1 MAVTKVAVNINV
13 LNWALTRSGKS
24 IPDLQ
29 EKFPKLIQWLTAE
42 EQPTLRQ
49 LEDLAKQTATPFG
62 YLFLEQPPI
71 EKLPIPY
78 FRTFEKT
85 PPSQV
90 SPELLDTIY
99 EMQKRQVWMREYLIQ
114 QGHDALPFVHS
125 VEIDEPAESI
135 AQCMREILRVGKDWA
150 ADLKTWSDALQFLR
164 ESMERAGII
173 VVVNGVVGNNTR
185 RHLDVS
191 EFRGFVLVDEYAPL
205 AFINGA
211 DVKAAQM
218 FTLAHE
224 LAHICFGSSAAF
236 DLREIHVADDP
247 TEKKCDQ
254 AAAEFLV
261 PAELMSEHW
270 QAAKKEDEPFVYIAR
285 LFKVSEIVAARRALD
300 LGLISKDTFLKFY
313 EGYRKRVYKKQVD
326 RAPGGNFYATQ
337 NMRIGRVFATNVI
350 LAVKSDR
357 LLYDEAYHLTG
368 LYGKTFDR
376 YAASLGFVGD

>member
-1 MAVTKVAVNINV
+1 MAVTKVEVNVNV

-24 IPDLQ
+24 ISDL
-29 EKFPKLIQWLTAE
+29 EAKFPKLIEWLTGE

-49 LEDLAKQTATPFG
+49 LEDFAKQTTTPFG
-62 YLFLEQPPI
+62 YLFLEKPPI
-71 EKLPIPY
+71 EKLPLPY
-78 FRTFEKT
+78 FRTFEKAL
-85 PPSQV
+85 PSHV

-114 QGHDALPFVHS
+114 QGHNALPFVQSTKVDESAQS
-125 VEIDEPAESI
+125 V
-135 AQCMREILRVGKDWA
+135 AQCMRELLHVDQNWA
-150 ADLKTWSDALQFLR
+150 SDLKTWSEALQFLR

-173 VVVNGVVGNNTR
+173 VVVNGVVGNNTHR
-185 RHLDVS
+185 PLSVS

-205 AFINGA
+205 AFVNGA

-236 DLREIHVADDP
+236 DLREIRVADDP
-247 TEKKCDQ
+247 VEKKCDQ

-270 QAAKKEDEPFVYIAR
+270 QVAKEEDEPFEYIAR

-300 LGLISKDTFLKFY
+300 LDLISKETFLKFY
-313 EGYRKRVYKKQVD
+313 EGYRKRVYQK
-326 RAPGGNFYATQ
+326 RAVKSPGGNFYATQ
-337 NMRIGRVFATNVI
+337 NMRVGRIFATHVI

-368 LYGKTFDR
+368 LYGKAFDR
-376 YAASLGFVGD
+376 YAASLGFVGV